1 MKRVVWCGL
10 LLAFS
15 AMALAPS
22 QAAAETRTLKL
33 YFIHTKERAEITYKK
48 NGRYV
53 QSGLNQINRF
63 LRDWRRN
70 EPTKMDPRLLDLVWQ
85 VYQDVGGR
93 DYIHVV
99 SAYRSPATNS
109 MLRGRSRSSGVAKNS
124 QHTLGKA
131 MDFYI
136 PGVRL
141 ASLRAA
147 ALKYQGGGVGYYP
160 RSGSPFVHLDVGN
173 VRHWPRMSRKELLAV
188 FPRGNTIHIPSDGK
202 PLPGYQQA
210 LAAYESRKSRGG
222 DIAIASASSTK
233 RNSKTLLGALFGGGA
248 DEEEDNGESEVVMA
262 AAKPSRPAAARPAA
276 AVAAPAQ
283 ERRAPEPAPAPAAIA
298 PALPERNAP
307 RPLEAPRPDMPIAA
321 PQVPSAEAEAALAFA
336 VPVPVRRPD
345 FGAVVASVDP
355 QQQVPSTILAVLPA
369 TRPTPAVDAIRG
381 AIEANSDVMPTV
393 APPAAVDPVQTAIAA
408 LVPVP
413 LDNPRRGQNLAIEP
427 MTVAAVIPP
436 VRPSVAADPAVSD
449 VADLIPV
456 ADTAAPVAR
465 EPVQQVAAVSPKSSP
480 RRTLL
485 DSASAGAANPA
496 ALVDTGVRTTEKGAK
511 PQPSAAK
518 RAAPVVIPVQAEIPT
533 MALASS
539 AVADAEPK
547 VVRKASVNEALRTAP
562 TEVYTAGFQQGLPS
576 QNANK
581 FTGKAVT
588 FLSIAKFETVN

>member
-1 MKRVVWCGL
+1 MKRIAWCGL

-15 AMALAPS
+15 AVALAPS

-48 NGRYV
+48 NGRYI

-85 VYQDVGGR
+85 VYQDTNAR

-109 MLRGRSRSSGVAKNS
+109 MLRGRSRSSGVAKKS
-124 QHTLGKA
+124 THMLGKA

-141 ASLRAA
+141 ALLRST

-188 FPRGNTIHIPSDGK
+188 FPKGNTIHVPSDGK

-222 DIAIASASSTK
+222 DIAIASASPTK
-233 RNSKTLLGALFGGGA
+233 RSSKTLLGALFGGGA
-248 DEEEDNGESEVVMA
+248 DEEEDNGESEVLMA

-276 AVAAPAQ
+276 AVATPAAAPA
-283 ERRAPEPAPAPAAIA
+283 RPAPEAAPAPAAIA
-298 PALPERNAP
+298 PALPDRDVP
-307 RPLEAPRPDMPIAA
+307 RPLEAPRPDLPVAA
-321 PQVPSAEAEAALAFA
+321 PQVPSAEAQAALAFA

-345 FGAVVASVDP
+345 FGAVVASVEP
-355 QQQVPSTILAVLPA
+355 QQAPLAALAVLPA
-369 TRPTPAVDAIRG
+369 TRPTSAVDAIRG
-381 AIEANSDVMPTV
+381 AIEANSDVVPM
-393 APPAAVDPVQTAIAA
+393 AAEPAAADPVQTAIAA

-413 LDNPRRGQNLAIEP
+413 LDNPRRGQVPAIEP
-427 MTVAAVIPP
+427 MAVAAVVPQA
-436 VRPSVAADPAVSD
+436 RPGVAAAPT
-449 VADLIPV
+449 VAGLIPA
-456 ADTAAPVAR
+456 ADRTAPVAQ

-485 DSASAGAANPA
+485 DSASAGSANPA

-518 RAAPVVIPVQAEIPT
+518 HAAPVVVPVQAEIPT

-539 AVADAEPK
+539 TVANAETSI
-547 VVRKASVNEALRTAP
+547 VRKASVNKAMRTAP
-562 TEVYTAGFQQGLPS
+562 TEVYTAGFEQGLPS
-576 QNANK
+576 QNTNK

-588 FLSIAKFETVN
+588 FLSIAKFESAD